1 MIIKNVNVF
10 RENGVFEP
18 GEIYTQGE
26 YFVSR
31 KATDAEIIDG
41 KGCYAIPGLTDLHF
55 HGCDGYDF
63 CDATPEAIR
72 AIAQYELEHGI
83 TAICPATMT
92 LPEQNLTGIMHA
104 AAAYTDEDGAD
115 LVGIHM
121 EGPFL
126 SMEKRGAQ
134 NPDFIHKP
142 DVAMFRRLQKASGN
156 RIKLCAIAPEQ
167 EGALEFISE
176 LKDEVVLSLAHTTA
190 DFDTAKN
197 AFEKGAKQV
206 THLYN
211 AMSSYNHRA
220 PGVIGAACDQEAVKV
235 ELICDGVHVHPSV
248 IRTTFRMFGDH
259 RIILISDS
267 LRATGKPDGTYSLGG
282 QAVTVRGNL
291 ATLAGGGAIAGSVTN
306 LMDCVRYAVQTAGI
320 PLESA
325 VKCAAENPAKA
336 IGIFDKYG
344 SITAGKYANVILLD
358 GELHIKEIIKRGK
371 TVHTFPVKK

>member
-156 RIKLCAIAPEQ
+156 RIY
-167 EGALEFISE
+167 G
-176 LKDEVVLSLAHTTA
+176 TTA
-190 DFDTAKN
+190 HALCIQTIFN
-197 AFEKGAKQV
+197 RS
-206 THLYN
+206 N
-211 AMSSYNHRA
+211 N
-220 PGVIGAACDQEAVKV
+220 
-235 ELICDGVHVHPSV
+235 
-248 IRTTFRMFGDH
+248 
-259 RIILISDS
+259 ILI
-267 LRATGKPDGTYSLGG
+267 
-282 QAVTVRGNL
+282 
-291 ATLAGGGAIAGSVTN
+291 AI
-306 LMDCVRYAVQTAGI
+306 R
-320 PLESA
+320 
-325 VKCAAENPAKA
+325 
-336 IGIFDKYG
+336 
-344 SITAGKYANVILLD
+344 SI
-358 GELHIKEIIKRGK
+358 
-371 TVHTFPVKK
+371 